1 MTGILALVMGVIATF
16 ADIYGPSDQ
25 SLSQRLFILI
35 HLSLNQNLSE
45 PNADLSFSSR
55 ILTAIQ
61 RFERRRKMNSERRD
75 VFLTYLSYGGVTIG
89 PNMFQGGNKKLDLEG
104 MDKSEIVEALA
115 QTSLTDDK
123 YNIGKDTSL
132 WAVDFEG
139 VMKGFLSR
147 RAPYYYGFEIRAQV
161 DTVTQVLSNFMNY
174 LLHHDVCPEYAA
186 EVLAARNL
194 CQAAN
199 AEIWACAEAQRWLPG
214 DFNIACSTLFDGS
227 YSKLYDGTTTWMPED
242 SGIKGFVGM
251 TGDIAREVVKFA
263 IAGAASE
270 EVYQAW
276 YKMATEDTI
285 ETVEV
290 YQAAGFEIT
299 AIDKVDEDTKAFYG
313 EQSTEYRP
321 VGRIRAK
328 PWRNPEGPPE
338 DLTAKEKAALLTE
351 AGNDKTGDSRG
362 NITNAVEPVYE
373 FFIEEVILQHL
384 FVGMKIEATIRQLNC
399 GIWFFDEILR
409 AFCSFDTY
417 LCNELMIGWKE
428 PRAID
433 RATAEVDDEP
443 DGNERAEG

>member
-1 MTGILALVMGVIATF
+1 
-16 ADIYGPSDQ
+16 
-25 SLSQRLFILI
+25 
-35 HLSLNQNLSE
+35 
-45 PNADLSFSSR
+45 
-55 ILTAIQ
+55 
-61 RFERRRKMNSERRD
+61 
-75 VFLTYLSYGGVTIG
+75 
-89 PNMFQGGNKKLDLEG
+89 MFQGGNKKPDLEG
-104 MDKSEIVEALA
+104 MDKSEVVETMA

-123 YNIGKDTSL
+123 HNIGKDTSL

-139 VMKGFLSR
+139 VMRGFLSR
-147 RAPYYYGFEIRAQV
+147 RAPYYYGFETRPQV

-186 EVLAARNL
+186 DVLATRNL

-214 DFNIACSTLFDGS
+214 DFNIACSTLFGGS

-242 SGIKGFVGM
+242 SGIKSFVGM
-251 TGDIAREVVKFA
+251 TGDIAREVIKFA

-285 ETVEV
+285 ETIEV
-290 YQAAGFEIT
+290 RQAAGFEII
-299 AIDKVDEDTKAFYG
+299 AIDKVDEDTKAFYR

-321 VGRIRAK
+321 VGHIRAK
-328 PWRNPEGPPE
+328 SWRNPEGPPE
-338 DLTAKEKAALLTE
+338 DLTAEEKVALLTE
-351 AGNDKTGDSRG
+351 AGNDKTGNSKA
-362 NITNAVEPVYE
+362 NITNSAEPVYE

-384 FVGMKIEATIRQLNC
+384 FVGMKIEATIHKLNC
-399 GIWFFDEILR
+399 GVWFFDEVLR
-409 AFCSFDTY
+409 AFCGFDTY

-428 PRAID
+428 PQAID
-433 RATAEVDDEP
+433 CATAELDDKL